1 MPSLAAP
8 AGSRAVRLR
17 HWEDMTRVSLI
28 IPAYNE
34 SKLLPRLLDTVD
46 VARERFAGGRDAIE
60 VIVAD
65 NASTDDTAAIA
76 SARGCRVAPVHK
88 RSIAAARN
96 GGARVAEGEIL
107 CFVDADMQI
116 HPETFNAIS
125 RALEGDKI
133 VAGSTGGRLERWSL
147 GIALTYAAVVPLLV
161 LFRVDTGVVFCRR
174 DDFDTVGGY
183 DESRP
188 IGEDVIFLMSL
199 RGLGKKRRQ
208 RLIRVTEVKTIVS
221 MRKFDQHGDWHF
233 LRMMP
238 TAMCSVFWPSLGTK
252 ISNRFWYGDDR

>member
-1 MPSLAAP
+1 M
-8 AGSRAVRLR
+8 SRI
-17 HWEDMTRVSLI
+17 SLI

-34 SKLLPRLLDTVD
+34 RKLLPRLLDTVD
-46 VARERFAGGRDAIE
+46 IARRRFADGRDAVE

-76 SARGCRVAPVHK
+76 SARGCKVEPVEK

-96 GGARVAEGEIL
+96 GGARVAEGTIL

-116 HPETFNAIS
+116 HPETFNTIS
-125 RALEGDKI
+125 QTLEDERI
-133 VAGSTGGRLERWSL
+133 VAGSTGGRPERWSL
-147 GIALTYAAVVPLLV
+147 GIALTYAAVMPLLI
-161 LFRVDTGVVFCRR
+161 LFGVDTGVVFCRR
-174 DDFDTVGGY
+174 EDFDIVGGY

-188 IGEDVIFLMSL
+188 IGEDMVFLMTL

-208 RLIRVTEVKTIVS
+208 RLTRVTKVKTIVS

-233 LRMMP
+233 LRMAP
-238 TAMCSVFWPSLGTK
+238 KALCSVIWPSLATN
-252 ISNRFWYGDDR
+252 IANRFWYVDER

>member
-1 MPSLAAP
+1 VTVN
-8 AGSRAVRLR
+8 VRLGYCD
-17 HWEDMTRVSLI
+17 HMTRISLI

-34 SKLLPRLLDTVD
+34 RKLLPRLLDTVD
-46 VARERFAGGRDAIE
+46 IARDRFSGGRDAIE
-60 VIVAD
+60 VVVAD

-76 SARGCRVAPVHK
+76 SARGCRVTPVQK
-88 RSIAAARN
+88 RLIAAARN
-96 GGARVAEGEIL
+96 GGARAAEGEIL

-116 HPETFNAIS
+116 HPETFNAIC

-133 VAGSTGGRLERWSL
+133 VAGSTGGRLERWSF

-161 LFRVDTGVVFCRR
+161 LFCVDTGVVFCRR
-174 DDFDTVGGY
+174 EDFDIVGGY

-188 IGEDVIFLMSL
+188 VGEDVIFLMSL
-199 RGLGKKRRQ
+199 RGLGKKRGQ
-208 RLIRVTEVKTIVS
+208 RLVRVTEVKTIVS

-238 TAMCSVFWPSLGTK
+238 TAMCSVIWPSLGTK
-252 ISNRFWYGDDR
+252 IANRFWYADDR